1 MSAAIS
7 IVVGRLNA
15 IPRSDPYPPTSSD
28 WRQGRG
34 SHHHAPTPVSAAPQ
48 ALPEGTLHEAL
59 KSGVVLCNAVNA
71 IKPGVCKAA
80 PLASTPP
87 PSLPAWLSA
96 ARA

>member
-1 MSAAIS
+1 MQFQDRTPIRQLQATGDRDAA
-7 IVVGRLNA
+7 VTTTHPLLYL
-15 IPRSDPYPPTSSD
+15 P
-28 WRQGRG
+28 
-34 SHHHAPTPVSAAPQ
+34 PQ